1 MWPNRPENFRT
12 TSPKI
17 WWVSNGR
24 SAWMLDLDRPL
35 ISPRGSLSSF
45 SFAWTASPVH
55 LPQILSPDIRT
66 LISMKRRES
75 SIQMDVTAKKE
86 ELNFFFFL
94 IWYNFSGRGVFIRN
108 GIFRFN
114 GNPFVFVLSILFLV
128 MHLCDE
134 NINRKSS

>member
-1 MWPNRPENFRT
+1 
-12 TSPKI
+12 
-17 WWVSNGR
+17 
-24 SAWMLDLDRPL
+24 
-35 ISPRGSLSSF
+35 
-45 SFAWTASPVH
+45 
-55 LPQILSPDIRT
+55 
-66 LISMKRRES
+66 MKSRES